1 MSSVCWRS
9 IVVFGGDI
17 FEHIIGIP
25 MVANRASLLAN
36 LLLYSYDDEFIHD
49 HLIWYLC
56 CYAKAYQYTK
66 SEAKAFNHTFMFM
79 DDIVY

>member
-49 HLIWYLC
+49 HLI
-56 CYAKAYQYTK
+56 
-66 SEAKAFNHTFMFM
+66 
-79 DDIVY
+79 

>member
-17 FEHIIGIP
+17 FEQIIGIP
-25 MVANRASLLAN
+25 MVTNRASLLAN

-49 HLIWYLC
+49 HLI
-56 CYAKAYQYTK
+56 
-66 SEAKAFNHTFMFM
+66 
-79 DDIVY
+79 